1 MSPAVRPL
9 ALLYDH
15 LQRLV
20 EGRLWAKVLIGLG
33 LGASLGFLVGPTL
46 GLVSPAWSQAIS
58 SWVGLPGDLFIGL
71 VQMIMIPLIVSSIV
85 QGVAG
90 GLAEIDLGRLGPRLA
105 LYFLATTVVSI
116 VIGVFVALQIKPG
129 AGLAATLGVALP
141 EAGEAAA
148 RANPTFSPSDVLAV
162 VIPRN
167 PLASMV
173 AGEMLSIVAFSLI
186 VAMALRAIDRKQAEP
201 ILALLGAVQQVCMT
215 ITGWAMRL
223 APIAVFGLLAR
234 VTSQVGLEALA
245 GIGLYMLCVVLALI
259 GVMVVYALLVVFV
272 GKVALR
278 PFFAASKDVLL
289 LAFSVASSAA
299 VMPMTIKTAEEKLK
313 VRPAIT
319 RFLIPVGAILNMNGT
334 AAYQAVATLFL
345 AQVYGLELALPALV
359 MLVVTTVGASV
370 GTPSTPG
377 GGIIILSSVL
387 STVGVPIEGIALIL
401 GVDHL
406 LGMMRTTV
414 NVGGD
419 LVSCT
424 LFRNFGLPAD
434 ESEPSS
440 SAGAESLPHAENP
453 LRGPIESF
461 DSRSGCS
468 RAH

>member
-1 MSPAVRPL
+1 MAAPIRPL

-20 EGRLWAKVLIGLG
+20 EGRLWAKVLIGLF

-46 GLVSPAWSQAIS
+46 GWVSPAWSQAIS

-90 GLAEIDLGRLGPRLA
+90 GLAEIDLKRLGPRLA
-105 LYFLATTVVSI
+105 LYFVATTVVSI
-116 VIGVFVALQIKPG
+116 VIGVLIALRIRPG
-129 AGLAATLGVALP
+129 DGLSEAMGVTLP
-141 EAGEAAA
+141 GEQVPQTEMPGFD
-148 RANPTFSPSDVLAV
+148 PTDALAV
-162 VIPRN
+162 IIPRN

-186 VAMALRAIDRKQAEP
+186 IAMALRAMDRKQAAP
-201 ILALLGAVQQVCMT
+201 ILALLGAVQEICMT

-245 GIGLYMLCVVLALI
+245 GIGLYMLCVVLALV
-259 GVMVVYALLVVFV
+259 GVMIVYALLVVFV
-272 GKVALR
+272 GKVPLG
-278 PFFAASKDVLL
+278 PFFSASKDVLL

-299 VMPMTIKTAEEKLK
+299 VMPMTIRTAEERLK
-313 VRPAIT
+313 IRPAVT

-345 AQVYGLELALPALV
+345 AQVYGLELALPALI

-387 STVGVPIEGIALIL
+387 STVGVPVEGIALIL

-406 LGMMRTTV
+406 LGMMRTSV

-424 LFRNFGLPAD
+424 LFRNFGLEDAPEGGDAEAAPA
-434 ESEPSS
+434 
-440 SAGAESLPHAENP
+440 AG
-453 LRGPIESF
+453 
-461 DSRSGCS
+461 
-468 RAH
+468 

>member
-1 MSPAVRPL
+1 MTPPIRPL
-9 ALLYDH
+9 ALLYGQ

-20 EGRLWAKVLIGLG
+20 EGRLWAKVLIGLF

-46 GLVSPAWSQAIS
+46 GLVSPEWSQALS

-90 GLAEIDLGRLGPRLA
+90 GLAEIDFKRLGPRLA
-105 LYFLATTVVSI
+105 IYFVATTVASI
-116 VIGVFVALQIKPG
+116 VIGVLIALRIRPG
-129 AGLAATLGVALP
+129 AGLADSMGVTALGENAPAGAPVVFDPTAAL
-141 EAGEAAA
+141 
-148 RANPTFSPSDVLAV
+148 SV
-162 VIPRN
+162 VVPRN

-186 VAMALRAIDRKQAEP
+186 VAMALRVMNREQAAP
-201 ILALLGAVQQVCMT
+201 ILALLAAVQEICMT

-223 APIAVFGLLAR
+223 APVAVFGLLAR
-234 VTSQVGLEALA
+234 VTSQVGLDALA
-245 GIGLYMLCVVLALI
+245 GIGLYMLCVVLALV
-259 GVMVVYALLVVFV
+259 GVMVLYALLVVLV
-272 GKVALR
+272 GKVPLG
-278 PFFAASKDVLL
+278 PFFSSSKDVLL

-299 VMPMTIKTAEEKLK
+299 VMPMTIKTAEEKLRI
-313 VRPAIT
+313 RPAVT

-345 AQVYGLELALPALV
+345 AQVYGLELGLPALV

-387 STVGVPIEGIALIL
+387 SSVGVPVEGIALIL

-406 LGMMRTTV
+406 LGMMRTSV

-424 LFRNFGLPAD
+424 LFRNFGLEDTPAPTG
-434 ESEPSS
+434 EPATA
-440 SAGAESLPHAENP
+440 AG
-453 LRGPIESF
+453 
-461 DSRSGCS
+461 
-468 RAH
+468 

>member
-1 MSPAVRPL
+1 MSPAAIRPL
-9 ALLYDH
+9 VLLYDQ

-33 LGASLGFLVGPTL
+33 LGAGLGFLVGPTL

-71 VQMIMIPLIVSSIV
+71 VRMIMIPLIVSSIV

-105 LYFLATTVVSI
+105 LYFLVTTVISI
-116 VIGVFVALQIKPG
+116 VIGVLIALQIKPG
-129 AGLAATLGVALP
+129 AGLAATLGVTVPEGQALSAP
-141 EAGEAAA
+141 TPSF
-148 RANPTFSPSDVLAV
+148 NPTDALAV
-162 VIPRN
+162 VLPRN

-186 VAMALRAIDRKQAEP
+186 VAMALRALDKKQAEP
-201 ILALLGAVQQVCMT
+201 ILALLGSVQQICMT

-245 GIGLYMLCVVLALI
+245 GIGLYMLCVVLALV
-259 GVMVVYALLVVFV
+259 GVMVVYALLVVFI
-272 GKVALR
+272 GKVPLR

-345 AQVYGLELALPALV
+345 AQVYGLDLALPALI

-406 LGMMRTTV
+406 LGMMRTSV

-424 LFRNFGLPAD
+424 LFRNFGLPTEGSSETVD
-434 ESEPSS
+434 ESTESP
-440 SAGAESLPHAENP
+440 ALAEKP
-453 LRGPIESF
+453 LREPV
-461 DSRSGCS
+461 
-468 RAH
+468 

>member
-1 MSPAVRPL
+1 M
-9 ALLYDH
+9 
-15 LQRLV
+15 
-20 EGRLWAKVLIGLG
+20 EGRLWAKVLIGLFS
-33 LGASLGFLVGPTL
+33 GALLGFLVGPTL
-46 GLVSPAWSQAIS
+46 GLVSPAWSQALS

-90 GLAEIDLGRLGPRLA
+90 GLAEIDLKRLGPRLA
-105 LYFLATTVVSI
+105 LYFVATTVASI
-116 VIGVFVALQIKPG
+116 VIGVLIALRIRPG
-129 AGLAATLGVALP
+129 EGLADSMGISPADATAATGVAP
-141 EAGEAAA
+141 GFDPSAA
-148 RANPTFSPSDVLAV
+148 LAV
-162 VIPRN
+162 VVPRN

-186 VAMALRAIDRKQAEP
+186 VAMALRVMDRAQSAP
-201 ILALLGAVQQVCMT
+201 ILALLSAVQEICMT

-223 APIAVFGLLAR
+223 APFAVFGLLAR

-245 GIGLYMLCVVLALI
+245 GIGLYMLCVVLALV
-259 GVMVVYALLVVFV
+259 GVVAVYALLVTLV
-272 GKVALR
+272 GRVAPG

-299 VMPMTIKTAEEKLK
+299 VMPMTIRTAEEKLRI
-313 VRPAIT
+313 RPAVT

-345 AQVYGLELALPALV
+345 AQVYGLELGLPALL

-387 STVGVPIEGIALIL
+387 ASVGVPVEGIALIL

-406 LGMMRTTV
+406 LGMMRTSV

-424 LFRNFGLPAD
+424 LFRNFGLDAPPA
-434 ESEPSS
+434 EPGPDAAAA
-440 SAGAESLPHAENP
+440 AG
-453 LRGPIESF
+453 
-461 DSRSGCS
+461 
-468 RAH
+468 